1 MFCKEMPRGRMSKV
15 DILARVYKMKNELY
29 NGTHYAKGKEWHDGA
44 HDALN
49 RVLDL
54 LNEYSS

>member
-1 MFCKEMPRGRMSKV
+1 MNKV

-29 NGTHYAKGKEWHDGA
+29 DGTHHTKSSEWHDGA

-49 RVLDL
+49 RVLDAL
-54 LNEYSS
+54 KEYSS